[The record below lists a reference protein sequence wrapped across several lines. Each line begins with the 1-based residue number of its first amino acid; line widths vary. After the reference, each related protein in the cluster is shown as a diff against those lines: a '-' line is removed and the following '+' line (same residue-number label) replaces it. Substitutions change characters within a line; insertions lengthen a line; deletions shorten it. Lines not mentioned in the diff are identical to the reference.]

1 MLNTEKLYKEVT
13 AIFDTVLR
21 HDRDYS
27 QIPTQPEQVKIPV
40 NPKSRLRRN
49 NPDVRMVLLTSPL
62 YGSESSYSSY
72 INQNPNNE
80 MFQHMIYDKPR
91 LIVKNTN
98 DFYDKYFEN
107 PSAIIRR
114 KVAK

>member
-13 AIFDTVLR
+13 AIFDAVLR

-27 QIPTQPEQVKIPV
+27 QIPTKSEQKEMPT

-49 NPDVRMVLLTSPL
+49 NPNVRMVLLTSPL
-62 YGSESSYSSY
+62 YGGENSYSSY

-80 MFQHMIYDKPR
+80 MFRHMIYDKPR

-107 PSAIIRR
+107 DNFTLKHI
-114 KVAK
+114 